1 MKHEKLS
8 IKSWAEDDKPREKL
22 ALKGSKTLSLA
33 ELLAILIGS
42 GNKTESA
49 VELSKKIMKRC
60 NDNLNTLSMM
70 SLKDLMQFNGIGHA
84 KAITIIAALE
94 LAKRKAKENPIEK
107 PVIKSSIDAYK
118 HMRYDLENL
127 DHEQFWILLLNKG
140 NKIIE
145 SINISKGGV
154 SATVV
159 DPKLIFSFALEQKAS
174 GIILFHNHPSGNISP
189 SESDIILTEKLRK
202 GAKLLEINIIDHII
216 IGQNTYFS
224 FADEQKL

>member
-8 IKSWAEDDKPREKL
+8 IKSWAEDDKPRQKL

-49 VELSKKIMKRC
+49 AELSKKIMKRC

-94 LAKRKAKENPIEK
+94 LAKRKAKENPEK
-107 PVIKSSIDAYK
+107 PVIKSSIDAYN

-159 DPKLIFSFALEQKAS
+159 DPKLILSFTLEQKAS
-174 GIILFHNHPSGNISP
+174 GIILFHNHPSANISP

-202 GAKLLEINIIDHII
+202 GAKLLENNIVDHII

>member
-107 PVIKSSIDAYK
+107 PVIKSSIDAYN

-202 GAKLLEINIIDHII
+202 GAKLLEINIVDHII

>member
-8 IKSWAEDDKPREKL
+8 IKFFAEDDKPREKL

-70 SLKDLMQFNGIGHA
+70 SLKDLMQFKGIGHA

-107 PVIKSSIDAYK
+107 PVIKSSIDAYN

-145 SINISKGGV
+145 SLNISKGGV

>member
-8 IKSWAEDDKPREKL
+8 IKFFAEDDKPREKL

-70 SLKDLMQFNGIGHA
+70 SLKDLMQFKGIGHA

-107 PVIKSSIDAYK
+107 PVIKSSIDAYN

-145 SINISKGGV
+145 SLNISKGGV

-202 GAKLLEINIIDHII
+202 GAKLLEINIVDHII

>member
-107 PVIKSSIDAYK
+107 PVIKSSIDAYN